1 MSEYKDELLNKYFR
15 SERFNDFEKNMFRK
29 YVDKTNLSTYFQ
41 YEDSPE
47 YLNESYREWAKLK
60 VKQINQ
66 ELKQDKNIMK
76 FLDKQLEDNNDK
88 QRVGREEQRT
98 TETISS
104 GLLFKEH
111 K

>member
-15 SERFNDFEKNMFRK
+15 RERFNDFEKDMFKK
-29 YVDKTNLSTYFQ
+29 YVDKTNLTTYFQ

-76 FLDKQLEDNNDK
+76 FLDKQLKDNNDK
-88 QRVGREEQRT
+88 QTMDRKEQGT
-98 TETISS
+98 TKRIPS
-104 GLLFKEH
+104 
-111 K
+111 

>member
-15 SERFNDFEKNMFRK
+15 KERFNDFEKDMFKK
-29 YVDKTNLSTYFQ
+29 YVDKTNLTTYFQ

-47 YLNESYREWAKLK
+47 YLDENYREWAKLK

-76 FLDKQLEDNNDK
+76 FLDKQLEDNNEK
-88 QRVGREEQRT
+88 QTMDRKEQRKT
-98 TETISS
+98 KTISS
-104 GLLFKEH
+104 GLLFEKY
-111 K
+111 